1 MQSHV
6 SLLEE
11 GRVRFNMD
19 IQRRK
24 VYEDRFEDTGLKDKS
39 DATTNQGMPA
49 AFKNWKNEEIL
60 PSSHRREHGPAD
72 TLILT

>member
-49 AFKNWKNEEIL
+49 AFKNWKN
-60 PSSHRREHGPAD
+60 
-72 TLILT
+72 